1 MVEESRMMTLCLNS
15 KDSISSREAGVC
27 VLYSCHL
34 YHSVLFSFLGGGAGG
49 VVWGNNMKNL
59 LLSIGDNQGDN
70 LILVLDLSRIVGM
83 CLLPTGFSRS
93 MLLHSCLGDQR
104 KP

>member
-1 MVEESRMMTLCLNS
+1 MSFIPV
-15 KDSISSREAGVC
+15 IFII
-27 VLYSCHL
+27 
-34 YHSVLFSFLGGGAGG
+34 LFCFPFFGGWG
-49 VVWGNNMKNL
+49 VVWGKNMNNL

-83 CLLPTGFSRS
+83 FLLPTGFSS
-93 MLLHSCLGDQR
+93 FMLLHSCLGDQR